1 MPSSTR
7 NAFRYEPA
15 LRSRADLHGA
25 CQGGDRRASR
35 LGLRFVNGMRPEPFS
50 VAVVEDGARSIVSVR
65 GELDLATA
73 PQLEAALLPGLR
85 EGGSALLDL
94 RGLEFMD
101 STGVR
106 VIVAAHL
113 AAQEHGGSL
122 RLVRTTPDGAVARV
136 LEISG
141 LDAVLDLVDD
151 V

>member
-1 MPSSTR
+1 MT
-7 NAFRYEPA
+7 
-15 LRSRADLHGA
+15 
-25 CQGGDRRASR
+25 
-35 LGLRFVNGMRPEPFS
+35 PEPFS
-50 VAVVEDGARSIVSVR
+50 VTVGQDGARAVVTVR

-73 PQLEAALLPGLR
+73 PQLESALLPGLR
-85 EGGSALLDL
+85 DGGSAVLDL

-113 AAQEHGGSL
+113 AAQELGGSL
-122 RLVRTTPDGAVARV
+122 AVVRTEPDGPIARV

-141 LDAVLDLVDD
+141 LDTVLNLVDD

>member
-1 MPSSTR
+1 
-7 NAFRYEPA
+7 
-15 LRSRADLHGA
+15 
-25 CQGGDRRASR
+25 
-35 LGLRFVNGMRPEPFS
+35 MRPDPFS
-50 VAVVEDGARSIVSVR
+50 VTVVQDDGRTVITVR

-73 PQLEAALLPGLR
+73 PALEEALLPGLR
-85 EGGSALLDL
+85 DGGSAVLDL

-113 AAQEHGGSL
+113 AAEEHGGTL
-122 RLVRTTPDGAVARV
+122 TVVRTPPDGAVARV

-141 LDAVLDLVDD
+141 LDEVLNLADD